1 MAVFLNSRIVDFTI
15 SSRTYRRNVLT
26 CVTQQQYILRF
37 RSYWNSRNILFPQ
50 VSYSAGSPR
59 LSDKT
64 RYPKFFRIN
73 SAETKFN
80 EAIVALLKRF
90 QWSRVAVVKQDQG
103 IFNDVSE
110 DPEQCT
116 LEQWK
121 GREGGGVGR
130 TCEIP
135 IPRPHCLPCL
145 LFKQ

>member
-26 CVTQQQYILRF
+26 CFTHQQYILRF

-116 LEQWK
+116 LEQ
-121 GREGGGVGR
+121 
-130 TCEIP
+130 
-135 IPRPHCLPCL
+135 
-145 LFKQ
+145 

>member
-1 MAVFLNSRIVDFTI
+1 MGKGERNGCISRFIFKFSFRLFYDLKQDIQKKLSDLLYSAAVYFKI
-15 SSRTYRRNVLT
+15 
-26 CVTQQQYILRF
+26 
-37 RSYWNSRNILFPQ
+37 SYWNSRDILFTQ

-110 DPEQCT
+110 NFMNSVLWSNGKEG
-116 LEQWK
+116 
-121 GREGGGVGR
+121 GRE
-130 TCEIP
+130 
-135 IPRPHCLPCL
+135 
-145 LFKQ
+145 Q